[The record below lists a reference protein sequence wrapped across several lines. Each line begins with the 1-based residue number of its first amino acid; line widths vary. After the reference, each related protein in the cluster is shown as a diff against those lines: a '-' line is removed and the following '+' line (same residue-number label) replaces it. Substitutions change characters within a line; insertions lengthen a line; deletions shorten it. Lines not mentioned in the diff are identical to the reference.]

1 MVLPYFSV
9 SLPRTAAPVIDLDD
23 ETFRYARRRGE
34 GTVAIAR
41 LLLMA
46 PAIVIMDEAA
56 AHLGSSPRRHCSGP

>member
-1 MVLPYFSV
+1 VPYFSV
-9 SLPRTAAPVIDLDD
+9 SQPRSAAPVIDLDD
-23 ETFRYARRRGE
+23 EAFRYPWPTGE